1 MQALKEFEYLEP
13 GTIDEASRISTSY
26 GNKAKVLAGGLSLVD
41 CMKRRVIEPECVL
54 NIQRVPGLNYVRGDG
69 KKGLK
74 IGALAS
80 LRDVE
85 LYPAI
90 EKDYLL
96 LYEAVHQIASVQV
109 KTMGTLVGN
118 LCVGTPAS
126 DIAPA
131 LLVLGAKLEITSF
144 AAKRVIPIEGFF
156 IGVNRTVLQPGELV
170 TAVSM
175 PGPAAGTGGAFLKIA
190 RAAAD
195 LAKVNVAVV
204 VTVKDGK
211 CTDARIALGSV
222 APTTIRAKKAES
234 ILKGQ
239 KLEMKAIQA
248 AAQAAADEI
257 RPITDVRS
265 TAEYRREITRVLVT
279 RAIAKALERAK
290 V

>member
-170 TAVSM
+170 TAVSV
-175 PGPAAGTGGAFLKIA
+175 PGPTAGTGGAFLKIA

-211 CTDARIALGSV
+211 CTNARIALGSV

-265 TAEYRREITRVLVT
+265 TAEYRKEITRVLVT